1 MLITNFTLGN
11 KKNVL
16 FPFSSC
22 VSTRRTTKACWKSCN
37 WQQLWTL
44 NGMVP
49 ERDWRAPG
57 ISWPQCHY
65 SFQARFLWYWLVDV
79 VLSCCFL
86 KGKLKSKTLSGI
98 LESLSSPEQYLGEV
112 IGDSGKRVVSLSDLK
127 QGANLEKVVVVGVA
141 AIVPSKEKVP

>member
-1 MLITNFTLGN
+1 ML
-11 KKNVL
+11 
-16 FPFSSC
+16 
-22 VSTRRTTKACWKSCN
+22 
-37 WQQLWTL
+37 
-44 NGMVP
+44 
-49 ERDWRAPG
+49 
-57 ISWPQCHY
+57 
-65 SFQARFLWYWLVDV
+65 
-79 VLSCCFL
+79 FL